1 MSKLLDM
8 FTQVRRAQGGSGIG
22 FVGKSKAAMKP
33 RAAALVVE
41 LGEIDGESAEAAI
54 KAGAD
59 GLLLTWDGKGES
71 EIEKLKQVIDAAKTS
86 EEKIVCGLQITG
98 GWDKLERESIERFR
112 DAGVEYIV
120 LPLQAPARLLAL
132 KIKDLDLVV
141 TVPMREGEMY
151 PIFIRNLTAFDNITA
166 VRLDFWLTDEIGTMT
181 IEDALRY
188 RAVRE
193 AVRFPA
199 LLNVRGNM
207 NAADA
212 YTLVTL
218 GAQAVVLSAGDMGA
232 KTQKQIKALR
242 ELLEKV
248 HAEEKEKEKEKNTP
262 TLLGRTSAPAPGTL
276 N

>member
-8 FTQVRRAQGGSGIG
+8 FTQVRRTQGGSGMG
-22 FVGKSKAAMKP
+22 FVGKSKAATKP
-33 RAAALVVE
+33 HAAALVVE
-41 LGEIDGESAEAAI
+41 MSEIDRESVEAAI

-59 GLLLTWDGKGES
+59 GLLFTWDGK
-71 EIEKLKQVIDAAKTS
+71 
-86 EEKIVCGLQITG
+86 
-98 GWDKLERESIERFR
+98 DKGRESMERFK
-112 DAGVEYIV
+112 DVGVEYVV

-132 KIKDLDLVV
+132 KVKDLDLVV

-151 PIFIRNLTAFDNITA
+151 PLFIRNLTAFDNITA

-181 IEDALRY
+181 IEDALHY